1 MLAPTQ
7 SGRLLQDFAFGGAGG
22 ELTFVATLQK
32 WISPAPLIPAESS
45 SCASRP
51 GGEEK
56 PLSKS
61 KKERNERG
69 IKDDSALYVKEEKL
83 LLIQPLVRH

>member
-1 MLAPTQ
+1 MTVNWLGTALERTQ
-7 SGRLLQDFAFGGAGG
+7 FGRLLQDCAFGGAGG

-32 WISPAPLIPAESS
+32 WISPDPLIPPESS

-56 PLSKS
+56 QIVKPKMEMVLIV
-61 KKERNERG
+61 KKETRT
-69 IKDDSALYVKEEKL
+69 LYFS
-83 LLIQPLVRH
+83 

>member
-7 SGRLLQDFAFGGAGG
+7 YGRLLQDFAFGGAGG
-22 ELTFVATLQK
+22 ELTFVAMLQK
-32 WISPAPLIPAESS
+32 WISPDPLIPPESS

-56 PLSKS
+56 QIVKPKIGIVLIG
-61 KKERNERG
+61 KKETRTLCFSPCRK
-69 IKDDSALYVKEEKL
+69 IRLSS
-83 LLIQPLVRH
+83 

>member
-1 MLAPTQ
+1 MLARTQ

-32 WISPAPLIPAESS
+32 WISPDPLIPPESS

-51 GGEEK
+51 SGEEK
-56 PLSKS
+56 QIAKPKIEIVLSG
-61 KKERNERG
+61 KKR
-69 IKDDSALYVKEEKL
+69 
-83 LLIQPLVRH
+83 